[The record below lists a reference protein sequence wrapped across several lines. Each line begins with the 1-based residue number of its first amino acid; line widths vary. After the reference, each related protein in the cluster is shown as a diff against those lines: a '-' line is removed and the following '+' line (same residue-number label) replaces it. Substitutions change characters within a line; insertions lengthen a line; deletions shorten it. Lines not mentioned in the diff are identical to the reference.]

1 MIGLLIDIVLVI
13 HPMWVM
19 EEYAISD
26 LNFDWFIPIIPPASA
41 LVEAKIM
48 ISSEGLFM

>member
-1 MIGLLIDIVLVI
+1 MNRGVIIIIYISKYIIVMIGLLIDIVLVI

-26 LNFDWFIPIIPPASA
+26 LNFD
-41 LVEAKIM
+41 
-48 ISSEGLFM
+48 